1 MTTNAHLT
9 FAAFL
14 LSGVALPAVAQLAP
28 QPAPVSDPA
37 PADDSS
43 QNTVIVTGTRSP
55 KAIDKVAGAVT
66 VITPAEVQ
74 RSLTITEDATAVLA
88 RTVPGYS
95 ESNQTMNTLG
105 ETMRGRTA
113 LYMFDG
119 IPQSTP
125 LRDGS
130 RNATFTD
137 MSTVQR
143 IEVIGGASAAEGI
156 GAAGGLINYI
166 SKRATEEGAQALVF
180 NIDTPGGMAWSTTVM
195 SSTLSR

>member
-1 MTTNAHLT
+1 MNDHARLT
-9 FAAFL
+9 LAAAL
-14 LSGVALPAVAQLAP
+14 LSSVALPAFAQASPDPVPSAEP
-28 QPAPVSDPA
+28 QTANAAAPVDEGQ
-37 PADDSS
+37 SS
-43 QNTVIVTGTRSP
+43 ATGQQESAEDRGEIVVTGSRSP
-55 KAIDKVAGAVT
+55 KAVDKIAGAVT
-66 VITPAEVQ
+66 VITSAEVK

-88 RTVPGYS
+88 RSVPGYS

-113 LYMFDG
+113 LYLFDG

-137 MSTVQR
+137 MATIER

-156 GAAGGLINYI
+156 GAAPDAGL
-166 SKRATEEGAQALVF
+166 
-180 NIDTPGGMAWSTTVM
+180 
-195 SSTLSR
+195 